1 MHGFS
6 RLILLLIVLAWFAP
20 AIAPAVSRVETIRLI
35 PLSNEHHVSVEIR
48 VSDAS
53 REQALAAARQ
63 RAVLDSV
70 ARIYLTDQLT
80 LAEDLLLKYLNNY
93 GDRFVDG
100 IEVEEESFS
109 AGEHHL
115 TLSVFVNFENLV
127 KDLEE
132 KRFLYR
138 PAPRPRFVAF
148 MEETRDGVQNN
159 EGIGRDALS
168 SAVNARGLRRNRT
181 PLPAPNQAGNLM
193 SDASALE
200 RARIEAQRAGV
211 EVLVTGSAETT
222 FVEERKVYLENFYF
236 FRATMDVNLVR
247 VDSGEV
253 LFTARSV
260 ATAGQ
265 SNQQDAI
272 RLALERAAQTAAEEL
287 LSTFGEYWPVVVQD
301 QADFHIMVSGAS
313 ERQVELVID
322 SLQRQHPGLKAF
334 KRKRFGTTSVVSVV
348 FEGGADALVS
358 ALQSGSYPS
367 VALVRQPAG
376 KTVEIQVLG

>member
-1 MHGFS
+1 
-6 RLILLLIVLAWFAP
+6 
-20 AIAPAVSRVETIRLI
+20 
-35 PLSNEHHVSVEIR
+35 
-48 VSDAS
+48 
-53 REQALAAARQ
+53 
-63 RAVLDSV
+63 
-70 ARIYLTDQLT
+70 
-80 LAEDLLLKYLNNY
+80 
-93 GDRFVDG
+93 
-100 IEVEEESFS
+100 
-109 AGEHHL
+109 
-115 TLSVFVNFENLV
+115 
-127 KDLEE
+127 
-132 KRFLYR
+132 
-138 PAPRPRFVAF
+138 
-148 MEETRDGVQNN
+148 
-159 EGIGRDALS
+159 
-168 SAVNARGLRRNRT
+168 
-181 PLPAPNQAGNLM
+181 
-193 SDASALE
+193 
-200 RARIEAQRAGV
+200 
-211 EVLVTGSAETT
+211 
-222 FVEERKVYLENFYF
+222 
-236 FRATMDVNLVR
+236 MDVNLVR